1 MSKLAELE
9 YRLRKVAS
17 LEWDRAAALEAA
29 SYLRGRVRA
38 ALARHVDTGYA
49 LRTAR
54 VVATGQTIK
63 IHLAPYVRFIA
74 DVPYGRGIPRADV
87 AHIRAIRK
95 AKLAA
100 AIKGGA

>member
-1 MSKLAELE
+1 MSRLADLE

-29 SYLRGRVRA
+29 AYLRGRVRA
-38 ALARHVDTGYA
+38 ALARHVDTGFA

-54 VVATGQTIK
+54 VTVSGQTLRIF
-63 IHLAPYVRFIA
+63 LAPYVRYIS

-87 AHIRAIRK
+87 THIRAIRK
-95 AKLAA
+95 AKLEADMR
-100 AIKGGA
+100 GR